1 MIRVNSQSGKAGV
14 TSLLDQALSIKL
26 PREMQA
32 AFYKIV
38 QKEAERTGK
47 EVSIRTIVRLF
58 RQTYR
63 LGAERSLPSYVTLQS
78 YRVTNDHRREM
89 SRHEIPPTVTVEAD
103 IQCDGLTRTIQGSGS
118 TPQHAFLSALSNA
131 LSVPMTL
138 LESQEHEIEPI
149 PGQERL
155 ISFSSQKA
163 TKTHTGDVASFAKIS
178 IPISMQQTFWGTGVS
193 NDPADAGI
201 AAIVSAVNLG
211 MDQLR
216 PEASI
221 DKREYPRIKNLPRVQ
236 QKLMM
241 MA

>member
-26 PREMQA
+26 PREMQVV
-32 AFYKIV
+32 FYKIV

-63 LGAERSLPSYVTLQS
+63 IGVERSLPSYVTLQS
-78 YRVTNDHRREM
+78 YRITNDHRRAM
-89 SRHEIPPTVTVEAD
+89 PHHESPATVTVEAD

-131 LSVPMTL
+131 LSVPMIL

-149 PGQERL
+149 PGQERP
-155 ISFSSQKA
+155 ISSSKKA
-163 TKTHTGDVASFAKIS
+163 TKTHTGDIASFAKIS
-178 IPISMQQTFWGTGVS
+178 IPISMQQAFWGTGVAD
-193 NDPADAGI
+193 DPADAGI

-221 DKREYPRIKNLPRVQ
+221 DKREYPRIKNLPREQ